1 MNIDK
6 MINMLLIK
14 LSKKHYVF
22 YMEKRTYRES
32 KINKSYF
39 IKIDNLKK
47 EYRSKTDLLMYLS
60 KIKE

>member
-22 YMEKRTYRES
+22 YMDKRTYTEN
-32 KINKSYF
+32 KINKTYY
-39 IKIDNLKK
+39 IKIDNHKK
-47 EYRSKTDLLMYLS
+47 DFRNKRDLLMYLS